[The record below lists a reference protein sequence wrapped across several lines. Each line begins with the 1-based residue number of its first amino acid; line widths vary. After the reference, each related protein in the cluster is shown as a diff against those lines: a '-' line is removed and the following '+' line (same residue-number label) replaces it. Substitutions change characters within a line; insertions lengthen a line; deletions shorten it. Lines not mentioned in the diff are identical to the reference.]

1 MPTIRALF
9 TRHGLRCTRQR
20 ETIYGAL
27 KDTKRHP
34 TPEQL
39 HALVGDA
46 DPGISL
52 ATVYNT
58 LDALCDAGLCRRYA
72 CESGRNAYRYDADVE
87 SHAHLETTDGRLLD
101 LPDALGEEL
110 LDAIPA
116 ELLWRIEH
124 VMGVDIDRVSLRL
137 IASDDPDTG

>member
-1 MPTIRALF
+1 MPTVRALF
-9 TRHGLRCTRQR
+9 MRHGVRCTRQR
-20 ETIYGAL
+20 ETIYRAL
-27 KDTKRHP
+27 TQTKRHP

-39 HALVGDA
+39 HSLVGDA

-58 LDALCDAGLCRRYA
+58 LDTLCDAGLCRRYA
-72 CESGRNAYRYDADVE
+72 CESGTHAYRYDADVE

-110 LDAIPA
+110 LDAIPDQ
-116 ELLWRIEH
+116 LFRRIEH

-137 IASDDPDTG
+137 IAKDE